1 MGRRSPPW
9 QSCSEDTMHNGMG
22 IMKIKLVL
30 VSVAWVSA
38 IWAVGQPF
46 GSNSPANPVSIPSIL
61 PPRWSLIANPLY
73 HNRGS
78 TLADAVPDNTVGEL
92 FKTVPNGTHL
102 LKFDHATQEFL
113 PRNVFHA
120 GHWSDPQQ
128 TLAPGEG
135 AFIFIR
141 GRRRFRVTSTGNC
154 GYKGWVFVPAGISL
168 ISSPDCGTINFAPLG
183 PPPIPRF
190 GWDSLSFD
198 PQEGDVVYSFD
209 NTEQRFQIHTFRNGA
224 WDSLPN
230 VGVAASCF
238 VHTTQPRTTRYTSP
252 VPL

>member
-1 MGRRSPPW
+1 
-9 QSCSEDTMHNGMG
+9 
-22 IMKIKLVL
+22 MKIKLIL
-30 VSVAWVSA
+30 VSLVLFSAVCAVA
-38 IWAVGQPF
+38 QPF
-46 GSNSPANPVSIPSIL
+46 GWNSPANPVTVPITL

-78 TLADAVPDNTVGEL
+78 TLADAVPDNTVGEVL
-92 FKTVPNGTHL
+92 KVVPNGTHL

-135 AFIFIR
+135 AFIFIPGHR
-141 GRRRFRVTSTGNC
+141 PAIVTFTGNC
-154 GYKGWVFVPAGISL
+154 HYGGSVFVPAGISL
-168 ISSPDCGTINFAPLG
+168 ISSPDCGTINFAPLV

-224 WDSLPN
+224 WDSLPRI
-230 VGVAASCF
+230 GVAESCF
-238 VHTTQPRTTRYTSP
+238 VQTTQPRLIRYTGP
-252 VPL
+252 VPF